1 MGTTVS
7 QAELEAGRGYE
18 TLFVPALFAPWTKH
32 LIEGAGVA
40 EGAHVLDVGCGS
52 GALARQALL
61 RTGTNGRVVGV
72 DPAPGMLAAA
82 KEMEPGIEW
91 VRGSAEALDFGDGAF
106 DCVASQFGMMFFQDR
121 TKAAAE
127 MARVTRP
134 DGRLAVAVWNSI
146 DNNPAYGAV
155 IDLLDREVGR
165 PAGDA
170 LRLPYCLGDPADVT
184 SPLEQAGLT
193 AIAVETRSE
202 QARFADARTMVEAE
216 LRGWLPLFDIHLDE
230 DRIADVLGKS
240 GKALDCFV
248 GQSGNITFPTSAHI
262 VTARKRP

>member
-18 TLFVPALFAPWTKH
+18 TLFVPALFAPWTRH
-32 LIEGAGVA
+32 VIEGAGVA
-40 EGAHVLDVGCGS
+40 DGAHVLDVACGS
-52 GALARQALL
+52 GVLARQALL
-61 RTGTNGRVVGV
+61 RAGTSGRVVGV

-82 KEMEPGIEW
+82 KEVEPAVEW
-91 VRGSAEALDFGDGAF
+91 VHGSAEALEFDDGAF
-106 DCVASQFGMMFFQDR
+106 DCVACQFGMMFFQDR

-127 MARVTRP
+127 MARVMRP
-134 DGRLAVAVWNSI
+134 DGRLAIAVWDRI

-155 IDLLDREVGR
+155 IDLLDKEVGR
-165 PAGDA
+165 DAGDA

-184 SPLEQAGLT
+184 SALQQAELT
-193 AIAVETRSE
+193 EINVETRSE
-202 QARFADARTMVEAE
+202 QAGFSDARTMVEAE

-240 GKALDCFV
+240 DEALASFI
-248 GQSGNITFPTSAHI
+248 GQSGTVTFPTSAHI
-262 VTARKRP
+262 VTARKEQ